1 MYEINPIQYI
11 SNISYNKTYMQFIFF
26 ILASVF
32 IPILDITSKKW
43 AENIL
48 QNNDIILWKDIMFT
62 LQYNTGIAFSIPIAK
77 ELQIILSS
85 ILLIFLFFYTH
96 TSWHWKNWL
105 GTIGTGLVF
114 GGALGNLYE
123 RIGDKGVTDFI
134 QIFAWF
140 PVFNIADISIFLG
153 VFVLGICELRNNSHA
168 RHL

>member
-1 MYEINPIQYI
+1 
-11 SNISYNKTYMQFIFF
+11 MQFIFF

-32 IPILDITSKKW
+32 IPILDLSSKKW
-43 AENIL
+43 AEHIL
-48 QNNDIILWKDIMFT
+48 QNNDILLWRDIIFT

-85 ILLIFLFFYTH
+85 LLLIFLFYYIH

-105 GTIGTGLVF
+105 GTIGASFIF

-123 RIGDKGVTDFI
+123 RFGDKGVTDFI
-134 QIFAWF
+134 QIFTWF
-140 PVFNIADISIFLG
+140 PVFNIADISIFFG
-153 VFVLGICELRNNSHA
+153 VVFLGICELRNKSHT